1 MLTPNDVRVK
11 KRKIHEDLRSSELIP
26 HMAEIDFRM
35 DQISFFCEVLREI
48 AHGSIDPKSLARAA
62 LEPEEKF

>member
-1 MLTPNDVRVK
+1 MLTPVAVK
-11 KRKIHEDLRSSELIP
+11 IMKAAVESRATSELATTVVP
-26 HMAEIDFRM
+26 GAVHKLRTDFYK
-35 DQISFFCEVLREI
+35 DILLEI

>member
-1 MLTPNDVRVK
+1 MLTPNDVRLMKQAVESRENNK
-11 KRKIHEDLRSSELIP
+11 LATTVVPGAIHKLRTE
-26 HMAEIDFRM
+26 FYKT
-35 DQISFFCEVLREI
+35 VLLEI